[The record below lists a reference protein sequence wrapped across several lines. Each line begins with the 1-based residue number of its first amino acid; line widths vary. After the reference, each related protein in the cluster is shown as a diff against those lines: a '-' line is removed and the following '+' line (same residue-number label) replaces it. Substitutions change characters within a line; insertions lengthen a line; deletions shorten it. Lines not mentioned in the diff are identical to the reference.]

1 MGLTLQSM
9 LCSHE
14 FSPTLVVAIR
24 LNTVSL
30 EPVHEINK
38 MIKIEVLIFDRIC
51 WKEKGNNMLR
61 GGHLLKQIA
70 CHLKLCLHC
79 HELVYDYALGSRLLH

>member
-1 MGLTLQSM
+1 MEALTLMGLTLQSM

-30 EPVHEINK
+30 EPVHEI
-38 MIKIEVLIFDRIC
+38 
-51 WKEKGNNMLR
+51 
-61 GGHLLKQIA
+61 KQN
-70 CHLKLCLHC
+70 
-79 HELVYDYALGSRLLH
+79 DQN